1 MLTKIQ
7 ERYKQLLIEHKE
19 AVSKYKQTEFILKI
33 DMREPSLNGRIG
45 KYDLLNENLY
55 IFGNTGVGK
64 TYFSQKLING
74 RGKYFKWYDIFNDA
88 LDGSAKFSKYTNPSI
103 IVIDDFLSRKPT
115 EYNINMFYEI
125 IDKRLELNKKTIIT
139 TNYTKQEFK
148 NVLNQIDKV
157 DKHFQARI
165 YSRMNTF
172 SFYEFK
178 GEDLRK
184 KNSKLK
190 KGNLGNE

>member
-1 MLTKIQ
+1 MATKIQ
-7 ERYKQLLIEHKE
+7 DRYEQLISKHKE
-19 AVSKYKQTEFILKI
+19 DVAKYEEIDFIVRLEMK
-33 DMREPSLNGRIG
+33 EPSLNTKINN
-45 KYDLLNENLY
+45 DDILNDNLY

-64 TYFSQKLING
+64 TYFCQQLISG
-74 RGKYFKWYDIFNDA
+74 RGSYFKWYDIVNDA
-88 LDGSAKFSKYTNPSI
+88 LDGSAKFSKYTTPAI

-125 IDKRLELNKKTIIT
+125 IDKRLELGKQTIIT

-157 DKHFQARI
+157 DKHLQARI

-190 KGNLGNE
+190 KGHWNNE